1 MYALNID
8 QMVVKRQVVFSD
20 QSALISCSERNYGE
34 ARCIGKECVLTE
46 KGFKIDNKTFYK
58 HINNLK
64 NKGIIKEHVGYPNI
78 FDDKYKLNS
87 N

>member
-1 MYALNID
+1 MEKIIIENA
-8 QMVVKRQVVFSD
+8 RE
-20 QSALISCSERNYGE
+20 LISMVNSQASEEHKQKMRKLKIFFASDVLE
-34 ARCIGKECVLTE
+34 VLTE

-78 FDDKYKLNS
+78 FDDKYKLI
-87 N
+87 